1 MGSCQN
7 KGGIIIK
14 ANSPDIHEKHQR
26 NLITSEKYELDTRFI
41 DMPEWPSNKIKLN

>member
-14 ANSPDIHEKHQR
+14 ANSPDIQEKHR
-26 NLITSEKYELDTRFI
+26 INLINSEKYEIDTRFI
-41 DMPEWPSNKIKLN
+41 DMPEWSRNKIKN